1 MQTAT
6 AQSIGGLPTNAKGA
20 DEGYSANAQ
29 IEKKRSG
36 FEMALRIRN
45 NDIRFL
51 FIMNRG
57 KEFFRNC
64 LKFQN
69 GEDKILPKASRKV
82 ERLYDVSMRR
92 MSHGADCR
100 LR

>member
-51 FIMNRG
+51 FIKIEEKN
-57 KEFFRNC
+57 FCNC
-64 LKFQN
+64 S
-69 GEDKILPKASRKV
+69 A
-82 ERLYDVSMRR
+82 MRQMFGNVLCKR
-92 MSHGADCR
+92 ACRQAFATGAIWR
-100 LR
+100 SARPR

>member
-6 AQSIGGLPTNAKGA
+6 AQSIGGLLTNAKGA

-51 FIMNRG
+51 FI
-57 KEFFRNC
+57 
-64 LKFQN
+64 
-69 GEDKILPKASRKV
+69 KIEEKNFSV
-82 ERLYDVSMRR
+82 TV
-92 MSHGADCR
+92 
-100 LR
+100 